1 MSLAHAANPGRHS
14 LAARKDDLYETPH
27 VAVHALMGIELCR
40 QVSFCNSPGNE
51 RALRVPGS
59 ATE

>member
-1 MSLAHAANPGRHS
+1 MA
-14 LAARKDDLYETPH
+14 DDRIGIGKNHNRLGPVSGNEYRM
-27 VAVHALMGIELCR
+27 ASIRIELCR

>member
-1 MSLAHAANPGRHS
+1 MA
-14 LAARKDDLYETPH
+14 DDRIGIGKNHNRQLGPVSGNEYRM
-27 VAVHALMGIELCR
+27 ASIRIELCR